1 MEHESLL
8 YCLVFV
14 FAIILFLLIRYIIL
28 WYFKINVF
36 IFELQRN
43 NELLL
48 DILEELKKDKENNQ

>member
-43 NELLL
+43 NELLI